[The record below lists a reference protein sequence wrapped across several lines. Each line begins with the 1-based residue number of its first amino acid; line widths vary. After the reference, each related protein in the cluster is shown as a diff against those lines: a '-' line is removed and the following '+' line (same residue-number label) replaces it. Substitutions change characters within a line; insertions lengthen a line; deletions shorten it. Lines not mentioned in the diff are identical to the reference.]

1 MSQIHLNAIR
11 NKISTLFE
19 GKIDLSDVKEAD
31 RENSFL
37 SRGLAAYTLHYLAH
51 AETEDAA
58 KAITDGFQDNGLDAI
73 YYDPRERRLYLVQS
87 KWIHSGTGEP
97 ENGDVKK
104 FVGGIRDLVNLSFDR
119 FNDKIKA
126 KRELLEKTLYDS
138 STRYEAIIVYP
149 SVNKLSEPSARDLQ
163 DLAAE
168 MNDPTDMLTVTP
180 FIQADLFRSLT
191 VGISGEPINLEIIL
205 NSWGKRDTPRP
216 AIYGQVDGQQIG
228 SWWEKNRTRLFVKN
242 LRGVLGDTEVNNEIR
257 DTIER
262 NPEHFW
268 YFNNG
273 ITITAKKITKAAAGG
288 GDNAFGVFHCEN
300 VSIVNGAQT
309 VGAIGKYAE
318 SGKDNHHK
326 ISVAVRI
333 ISLEESQ
340 DDFGDT
346 VTKTNNRQNRIE
358 NRDFVALDP
367 EQSRIRTELAIENVA
382 YHVLREETA
391 TRTETAFD
399 LVESTTALSC
409 GSGNVQMVVQLKREI
424 GKLWENI
431 DKAPYKELF
440 NGSVPGMYVWRC
452 VRLQRSID
460 RALETILKEIGLTTG
475 REYGIGVHGNRMI
488 SALVFQHV
496 NAKAYKDPQADFD
509 KLLAGDAA
517 LETTRTYYAR
527 LKDAVAAKYG
537 NALIPTLFKNQTKC
551 KDLYQVCLKEDGGA
565 TDPVAGEL
573 AEGQAPAAAP
583 QLLL

>member
-11 NKISTLFE
+11 NKIGTLFD
-19 GKIDLSDVKEAD
+19 GKIDLAGVRETD
-31 RENSFL
+31 RENSFF

-51 AETEDAA
+51 AEPEDAA
-58 KAITDGFQDNGLDAI
+58 KSITDGFQDNGLDAI
-73 YYDPRERRLYLVQS
+73 YYDARERRLYLVQS

-104 FVGGIRDLVNLSFDR
+104 FVDGIRDLVNLSFDR
-119 FNDKIKA
+119 FNEKIKA
-126 KRELLEKTLYDS
+126 KRELLEKVLYDS

-149 SVNKLSEPSARDLQ
+149 SVNKLSAPSARDLQ

-168 MNDPTDMLTVTP
+168 MNDPTEMLTVTP
-180 FIQADLFRSLT
+180 FIQAELFRSLT
-191 VGISGEPINLEIIL
+191 VGIAGEPIHLEIIL

-228 SWWEKNRTRLFVKN
+228 SWWEKHRTRLFEKN
-242 LRGVLGDTEVNNEIR
+242 LRGVLGDTDVNNEIR

-262 NPEHFW
+262 QPDHFW

-273 ITITAKKITKAAAGG
+273 ITIIAKKITKAAAGG
-288 GDNAFGVFHCEN
+288 GDNAFGVFHCED

-309 VGAIGKYAE
+309 VGAIGKYTE

-340 DDFGDT
+340 GDFGDT

-391 TRTETAFD
+391 TRTETALD

-409 GSGNVQMVVQLKREI
+409 ASGNVQVVVQLYASCEPLWQVRQRKPDSGMDESFQCSFHPAEVGGSDPTARAERRGSQGFLSRPRRE
-424 GKLWENI
+424 
-431 DKAPYKELF
+431 
-440 NGSVPGMYVWRC
+440 
-452 VRLQRSID
+452 
-460 RALETILKEIGLTTG
+460 RA
-475 REYGIGVHGNRMI
+475 V
-488 SALVFQHV
+488 
-496 NAKAYKDPQADFD
+496 
-509 KLLAGDAA
+509 LL
-517 LETTRTYYAR
+517 
-527 LKDAVAAKYG
+527 
-537 NALIPTLFKNQTKC
+537 
-551 KDLYQVCLKEDGGA
+551 
-565 TDPVAGEL
+565 
-573 AEGQAPAAAP
+573 
-583 QLLL
+583 